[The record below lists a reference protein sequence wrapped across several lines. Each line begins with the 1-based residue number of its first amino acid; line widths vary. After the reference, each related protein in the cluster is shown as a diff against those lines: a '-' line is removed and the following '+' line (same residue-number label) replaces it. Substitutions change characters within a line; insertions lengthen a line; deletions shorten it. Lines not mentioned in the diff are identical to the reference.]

1 MSKDDT
7 ATHIATVFK
16 GRVNDLTDSVQQLMP
31 LSLPG
36 VSQIEIRLT
45 RNRKDIDPFWVT
57 IAPEGTSFTTAPLS
71 YELDTSGLL

>member
-7 ATHIATVFK
+7 AKHVATVFK
-16 GRVNDLTDSVQQLMP
+16 RTVNYLTESVQQRIP

-36 VSQIEIRLT
+36 VSQIEILLT

-57 IAPEGTSFTTAPLS
+57 IAPGGKSFTTAPLS
-71 YELDTSGLL
+71 YELDTSLL

>member
-7 ATHIATVFK
+7 AKHVATVFE
-16 GRVNDLTDSVQQLMP
+16 GTVNDLTDSVQQLIP

-45 RNRKDIDPFWVT
+45 RNRKDIDPF
-57 IAPEGTSFTTAPLS
+57 
-71 YELDTSGLL
+71 